1 MYDTVRWILLGL
13 LFAGLLGLWLWSR
26 RQAARQGPLGANPGS
41 SFKVLQK
48 RWVDQR
54 TGVCLVE
61 AEEQTFLLAY
71 TVGGGVSWQALEKP
85 ASKDGAKTAGRLKS
99 GSLIPDAASGSSA
112 HNSGR
117 SVAGK

>member
-1 MYDTVRWILLGL
+1 MYDTVRWILLVL
-13 LFAGLLGLWLWSR
+13 VFAGLFGLWLWSR
-26 RQAARQGPLGANPGS
+26 RQAARRGPAGSGPGA

-61 AEEQTFLLAY
+61 AEDQVFLLAY

-85 ASKDGAKTAGRLKS
+85 TISFEKALEKNSIA
-99 GSLIPDAASGSSA
+99 IPDRLSA
-112 HNSGR
+112 PSLLSEIMR
-117 SVAGK
+117 

>member
-13 LFAGLLGLWLWSR
+13 LFAGLLATWIWAR
-26 RQAARQGPLGANPGS
+26 RQAARNGPLGSNPGS

-71 TVGGGVSWQALEKP
+71 TVGGGVSWQPLEKP
-85 ASKDGAKTAGRLKS
+85 APDPAKEAEKPANRL
-99 GSLIPDAASGSSA
+99 
-112 HNSGR
+112 NSPR
-117 SVAGK
+117 IFPES

>member
-13 LFAGLLGLWLWSR
+13 LFAGLFGLWLWSR
-26 RQAARQGPLGANPGS
+26 RQASRKGPLGSNPGS

-61 AEEQTFLLAY
+61 AEEQIFLLAY
-71 TVGGGVSWQALEKP
+71 TVGGGVSWQALEKASVGTDKLVSKP
-85 ASKDGAKTAGRLKS
+85 ASPVTLPDPAKR
-99 GSLIPDAASGSSA
+99 
-112 HNSGR
+112 
-117 SVAGK
+117 

>member
-13 LFAGLLGLWLWSR
+13 VFAGLLGLWFWSR
-26 RQAARQGPLGANPGS
+26 RKASRQGLLGGTIGP

-71 TVGGGVSWQALEKP
+71 TVGGGVSWQALKKT
-85 ASKDGAKTAGRLKS
+85 ASDSKKTSNRLGAK
-99 GSLIPDAASGSSA
+99 SLLPEAA
-112 HNSGR
+112 R
-117 SVAGK
+117 R

>member
-13 LFAGLLGLWLWSR
+13 LFAGLLGTWIWSR
-26 RQAARQGPLGANPGS
+26 RQAGRNGPLGSNPGS

-61 AEEQTFLLAY
+61 SDEQAFLLAY
-71 TVGGGVSWQALEKP
+71 TVGGGVSWQALEK
-85 ASKDGAKTAGRLKS
+85 KEAGVNRTVP
-99 GSLIPDAASGSSA
+99 I
-112 HNSGR
+112 GR
-117 SVAGK
+117 SFDALLPEAVLSETARR

>member
-13 LFAGLLGLWLWSR
+13 LFAGLFGLWLWSR
-26 RQAARQGPLGANPGS
+26 RQASRHGPAGSSLGA

-61 AEEQTFLLAY
+61 AEDQVFLLAY
-71 TVGGGVSWQALEKP
+71 TVGGGVSWQPL
-85 ASKDGAKTAGRLKS
+85 DKTAADSAKESAQTNGRL
-99 GSLIPDAASGSSA
+99 ASPGILSA
-112 HNSGR
+112 DYR
-117 SVAGK
+117 

>member
-13 LFAGLLGLWLWSR
+13 LFAALLGTWLWAR
-26 RQAARQGPLGANPGS
+26 RQAARNGPLGANAGS

-61 AEEQTFLLAY
+61 AEDQTFLLAY
-71 TVGGGVSWQALEKP
+71 TVGGGVSWQPLEKP
-85 ASKDGAKTAGRLKS
+85 APNPAKEAEKPANRLNSPGIVPKS
-99 GSLIPDAASGSSA
+99 
-112 HNSGR
+112 
-117 SVAGK
+117 